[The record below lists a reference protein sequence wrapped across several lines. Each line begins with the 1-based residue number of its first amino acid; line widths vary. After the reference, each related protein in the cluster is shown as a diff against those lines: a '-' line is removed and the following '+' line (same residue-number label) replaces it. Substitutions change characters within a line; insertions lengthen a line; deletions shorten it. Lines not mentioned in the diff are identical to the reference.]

1 MSSGIRIGTR
11 GSKLAVAQANWVAMK
26 LKEATGVEAE
36 LVVITTTGDAEGWQS
51 RRRIGGKGDF
61 VKEIQAALLG
71 GEIDLA
77 LHSLKDL
84 PAREP
89 EKLCIAAIPPRA
101 DPSDALVSL
110 DGADLAGLPPGA
122 VIGTSSLRRRA
133 QILNFRP
140 DLVIQEMRGN
150 LDTRLRKLE
159 EGACHALIVAAAG
172 MERLGMERRITE
184 RIPFEICLPA
194 PGQGA
199 IAVEA
204 REVDRPFGPPPF
216 DKLRVS
222 PRLDGATP
230 SVAEGPRRPDVS
242 GLADD
247 AQTLALARAIDDPA
261 AHAEARAE
269 RALVEA
275 LGADCQVPLGA
286 LARWAPGRLTLQ
298 AVVAAPDGKNLARA
312 RVEGD
317 SNNPEQLGR
326 KAAEQLRAAG
336 AEEILRRLIPQAGCQ
351 GRSAPDVS

>member
-77 LHSLKDL
+77 VHSLKDL
-84 PAREP
+84 PARRQAGLPAREP
-89 EKLCIAAIPPRA
+89 DGLCIAAIPSRA

-110 DGADLAGLPPGA
+110 DGSILKDLPPGA

-159 EGACHALIVAAAG
+159 EGQCQALIVAAAG
-172 MERLGMERRITE
+172 MERLGLQRRITQ
-184 RIPFEICLPA
+184 RIPFDICLPA

-204 REVDRPFGPPPF
+204 REH
-216 DKLRVS
+216 
-222 PRLDGATP
+222 
-230 SVAEGPRRPDVS
+230 
-242 GLADD
+242 D

-317 SNNPEQLGR
+317 SSNPEQLGR